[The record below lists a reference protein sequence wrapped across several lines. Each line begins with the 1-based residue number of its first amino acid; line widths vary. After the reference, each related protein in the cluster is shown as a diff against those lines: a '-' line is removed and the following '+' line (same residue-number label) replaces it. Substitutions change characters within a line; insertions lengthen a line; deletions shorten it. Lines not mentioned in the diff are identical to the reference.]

1 MARELTGENREEPR
15 QKMQKI
21 ILRKAILI
29 TTIAALLLGA
39 TACHHFRHVE
49 RDPALR
55 MAGIFTDHMVLQRD
69 QPLAVW
75 GWATPGRA
83 VTVEVG
89 PHSARTRTNAAGR
102 WRLNLPPLESGKG
115 PLTLTAKAGEET
127 IRIADILVGDVWLCS
142 GQSNMEMSVSQSADG
157 KAEIKAANH
166 PNIRLFNVPR
176 PIDPIAI
183 DPQDD
188 IVGQWQACSP
198 DTIPNFSAVGYS
210 TSDAKSINVPPSR
223 LALSIPPMAA
233 RSLKPGRA
241 RRKSPACPT

>member
-1 MARELTGENREEPR
+1 M
-15 QKMQKI
+15 
-21 ILRKAILI
+21 
-29 TTIAALLLGA
+29 
-39 TACHHFRHVE
+39 
-49 RDPALR
+49 
-55 MAGIFTDHMVLQRD
+55 
-69 QPLAVW
+69 
-75 GWATPGRA
+75 
-83 VTVEVG
+83 TVK
-89 PHSARTRTNAAGR
+89 AGR
-102 WRLNLPPLESGKG
+102 
-115 PLTLTAKAGEET
+115 ET